1 MIKLLLTITLGLN
14 TLFTPYNEEVQKNLG
29 VAQNSH
35 YVQFLNGEGYYI
47 EEEGLINKN
56 EVVYITDNG
65 NIYILDSI
73 QEWLKNHS
81 FLFHLQKIQYKK
93 IQNNVD
99 F

>member
-73 QEWLKNHS
+73 QE
-81 FLFHLQKIQYKK
+81 
-93 IQNNVD
+93 
-99 F
+99 

>member
-1 MIKLLLTITLGLN
+1 MIKLLLALTMGTQ
-14 TLFTPYNEEVQKNLG
+14 TFFSPYTTDVQKNLG

-56 EVVYITDNG
+56 EVVYVTDNG

-73 QEWLKNHS
+73 QE
-81 FLFHLQKIQYKK
+81 
-93 IQNNVD
+93 
-99 F
+99 